1 MRKYNCKAPG
11 CCIPLDEDVGYCY
24 RHRKYGEQI
33 EMQKATAK
41 AAKKPWAEAQRP
53 NAHLYNTQQWR
64 TLRAFI
70 IAKYPY
76 CANCGDTERLQVHH
90 IVPPKGDEQLFYD
103 DGNLVVLCE
112 RCHLRVTSAENKR

>member
-11 CCIPLDEDVGYCY
+11 CYVVLDEPGYCE
-24 RHRKYGEQI
+24 RHRKFGEQ
-33 EMQKATAK
+33 EAMRKATAR
-41 AAKKPWAEAQRP
+41 AARQPWAEANRP
-53 NAHLYNTQQWR
+53 NQRLYNTARWR

-103 DGNLVVLCE
+103 DGNLVVLCAA
-112 RCHLRVTSAENKR
+112 CHAKVTSQENKR